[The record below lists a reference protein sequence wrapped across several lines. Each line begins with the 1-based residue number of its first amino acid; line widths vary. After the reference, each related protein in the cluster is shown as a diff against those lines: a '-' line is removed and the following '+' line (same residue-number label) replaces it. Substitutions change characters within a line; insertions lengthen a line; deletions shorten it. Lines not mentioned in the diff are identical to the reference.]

1 MLQGNER
8 GSDYGRESSMSFYG
22 VCVYVHVLVACVY
35 IHMYICGCVHMCWCL
50 CRVELKFSVSLTL
63 SNLIFEDRVFL

>member
-35 IHMYICGCVHMCWCL
+35 IHVYMWVCAHVLVSVQG
-50 CRVELKFSVSLTL
+50 RVEV
-63 SNLIFEDRVFL
+63 

>member
-22 VCVYVHVLVACVY
+22 VCVCVHVLVACVY
-35 IHMYICGCVHMCWCL
+35 IHVYMWVCAHVLVSVQG
-50 CRVELKFSVSLTL
+50 RVEV
-63 SNLIFEDRVFL
+63 